1 MNYDLC
7 IIGGGS
13 GGTAAAIAAGR
24 YGLKTLLVEAADRL
38 GGTSV
43 RAGVSIW
50 EMGCG
55 GTGIPFDLYRRLQA
69 VSGAVGIYR
78 INRHCCWP
86 EDGFYP
92 GAECLLDSTLNY
104 SDTLCRHSRG
114 ALSYL
119 RPEDKPL
126 IRARWHGV
134 AIEPAALSQAMT
146 EACLES
152 DRVTIRLGVSLDQV
166 ETEAG
171 KVQAVKLSDG
181 TRVTAT
187 TFIDGTGDGALC
199 GACGCERH
207 LGRDPR
213 SRYDEPGAPEIADDQ
228 INGVSL
234 IFRITPKSIPSIDAS
249 PIPIPDLCWWR
260 RDFPMAS
267 CVQYPDGDFNVNML
281 PTVEGREYLRMGPE
295 AAYTEGL
302 RRVHAFWR
310 HWQEQ
315 FPEWRSYR
323 IRWMAPALGVRESYR
338 VVAETMLTRHDLE
351 AGLQRQPQPDI
362 IALNDHPCDV
372 HGGGGG
378 GTAGATSAYG
388 VPFRCLIPKGWTN
401 LLIASRA
408 AGMSAQA
415 ASSCRLTRVIMT
427 LGQAAGTAAALAR
440 ETGVNVARVD
450 PASVRQR
457 LREQGVQLSSPDIG

>member
-7 IIGGGS
+7 IMGGGS

-24 YGLKTLLVEAADRL
+24 FGLKTLLVEAADRL

-43 RAGVSIW
+43 RAGVSTW

-55 GTGIPFDLYRRLQA
+55 GTGISFDLYRRLQA
-69 VSGAVGIYR
+69 MPGAVGIYR

-92 GAECLLDSTLNY
+92 GAECLLDSSLSY
-104 SDTLCRHSRG
+104 PDTLCRHFRG

-134 AIEPAALSQAMT
+134 SIEPEALSQAMT
-146 EACLES
+146 EACRETN
-152 DRVTIRLGVSLDQV
+152 RVTIRFGVSLDQV
-166 ETEAG
+166 ETQAG
-171 KVQAVKLSDG
+171 TVRVIRLSDG

-199 GACGCERH
+199 AACGCERH

-213 SRYDEPGAPEIADDQ
+213 SRYDEPGAPESADDQ

-234 IFRITPKSIPSIDAS
+234 VFRITPKSVPAIDVP
-249 PIPIPDLCWWR
+249 PIPVPDKCWWR
-260 RDFPMAS
+260 PDFPMAS
-267 CVQYPDGDFNVNML
+267 CVQYPDGDFNVNIL
-281 PTVEGREYLRMGPE
+281 PTMEGREYMRLGPE
-295 AAYTEGL
+295 AAYAESL

-310 HWQEQ
+310 HWQER

-323 IRWMAPALGVRESYR
+323 IRWMAPVLGVRESYR

-351 AGLQRQPQPDI
+351 AGLRRQTQPDI

-372 HGGGGG
+372 HGGGEG
-378 GTAGATSAYG
+378 GTTGVTSAYG

-401 LLIASRA
+401 LLIASKA

-415 ASSCRLTRVIMT
+415 ASSCRLTRVILT
-427 LGQAAGTAAALAR
+427 LGQAAGTAAALAQ
-440 ETGVNVARVD
+440 ETGVSVARVD
-450 PASVRQR
+450 PIALRQR
-457 LREQGVQLSSPDIG
+457 LREQGVQLSSPEIG